1 MDLNS
6 DLGEGYGQ
14 WSMGDDTALLDIV
27 TSANIACGFHAGDP
41 TTMRRTVEAATER
54 GVAIGAHVSYPDR
67 RGFGRYD
74 MDLPL
79 EQVRDDVVY
88 QIGALHALARAAGS
102 GVSYVKPHGALYN
115 RITTDPAL
123 AHAVVDAIAG
133 FDPALPLLTQPGGA
147 GHDAASAAGLPV
159 VAEGFADRGYLLTGR
174 LTPRC
179 EPGAIITD
187 PDLITRRVL
196 TMCTRNTVTAG
207 NGQDIE
213 LCIDS
218 LCLHGDTPGAVQ
230 LARTIRDALHGA
242 QIPLHPFTPHT
253 TPARQQTERQHSSDR
268 QP

>member
-1 MDLNS
+1 VDLNS

-41 TTMRRTVEAATER
+41 TTMRRAVEAAIER
-54 GVAIGAHVSYPDR
+54 GVVIGAHVSYPDR

-74 MDLPL
+74 MGLSL

-147 GHDAASAAGLPV
+147 GYDAASRLASPWLPKDSPTADTSLAGGSRPV
-159 VAEGFADRGYLLTGR
+159 ASPGPSSP
-174 LTPRC
+174 TP
-179 EPGAIITD
+179 TSS
-187 PDLITRRVL
+187 PDESSP
-196 TMCTRNTVTAG
+196 CAPA
-207 NGQDIE
+207 
-213 LCIDS
+213 
-218 LCLHGDTPGAVQ
+218 TP
-230 LARTIRDALHGA
+230 
-242 QIPLHPFTPHT
+242 
-253 TPARQQTERQHSSDR
+253 
-268 QP
+268 

>member
-6 DLGEGYGQ
+6 DLGEGYGA
-14 WSMGDDTALLDIV
+14 WTMGDDLALLDIV

-41 TTMRRTVEAATER
+41 TTMRRTVEAAAER

-74 MDLPL
+74 MDVPL

-88 QIGALHALARAAGS
+88 QISALYGVARAAGS

-123 AHAVVDAIAG
+123 ARAVVDAITG

-147 GHDAASAAGLPV
+147 GHDAASAVGLPV
-159 VAEGFADRGYLLTGR
+159 VAEGFADRGYLPTGR
-174 LTPRC
+174 LTPRS

-196 TMCTRNTVTAG
+196 TMCTDNTVTAD

-213 LCIDS
+213 LRIDS
-218 LCLHGDTPGAVQ
+218 LCLHADTPGAVQ
-230 LARTIRDALHGA
+230 LARTIRDALQGA
-242 QIPLHPFTPHT
+242 HIPLHPFTPHT